1 MVVFMNMLIAQ
12 MGDTYDECQ
21 EKRTIIV
28 YMNKIQL
35 MQEFGLFVDE
45 NFDEEKYLYVVQ
57 KKQAEGMEPK
67 SWEGKLV
74 QQQRVFQREIK
85 GLKVAMANT

>member
-1 MVVFMNMLIAQ
+1 MNMLIAQ

-28 YMNKIQL
+28 NMNKIQL
-35 MQEFGLFVDE
+35 MQEFGIFVNLDE
-45 NFDEEKYLYVVQ
+45 KFKKEKYLYVVQ

-74 QQQRVFQREIK
+74 
-85 GLKVAMANT
+85 